1 MTAVPEGRGGH
12 VDRIGVGAALSAYIF
27 WGLAPIYFKLIQ
39 SVAPMEII
47 AHRILWSIPVLAGF
61 LILRDGPRFFRQMRL
76 PFRTVMLLALSGTL
90 VIFNWLIFVWA
101 VTHDQI
107 LATSLGYFIG
117 PLVNFLLGFLFL
129 KERLTRIQGIGVVIA
144 ATGTLYLGWFLGAAP
159 WISLSLAFSFGFYG
173 LLRKKLDVGPM
184 IGLLWETLLLA
195 PAALVFI
202 AWSLNS
208 ETLSFGQVGLRLDI
222 LLALAGLVTILPL
235 IWFNL
240 AARTL
245 TLTTLGFFQYI
256 APTLSF
262 SLAVFFYGEEF
273 TQGHAVA
280 FGCIWFALF
289 MVSFESLIR
298 SKRNVKIA
306 TY

>member
-1 MTAVPEGRGGH
+1 
-12 VDRIGVGAALSAYIF
+12 
-27 WGLAPIYFKLIQ
+27 
-39 SVAPMEII
+39 
-47 AHRILWSIPVLAGF
+47 
-61 LILRDGPRFFRQMRL
+61 MRL

-202 AWSLNS
+202 AWSLSS
-208 ETLSFGQVGLRLDI
+208 ETLSFGQVVLRLDI

>member
-47 AHRILWSIPVLAGF
+47 AHRILWSVPVLAGF
-61 LILRDGPRFFRQMRL
+61 LILRDGPRFFQLMRL

-129 KERLTRIQGIGVVIA
+129 KERLTRVQGIGVVIA

-202 AWSLNS
+202 AWSLSS

>member
-202 AWSLNS
+202 AWSLSS
-208 ETLSFGQVGLRLDI
+208 ETLSFGQVVLRLDI